1 MPRTGA
7 QVNDMTQRRYGIE
20 VHRRPITG
28 VAIKNHISAATIG
41 QRSDTIRPVIAQ
53 IIDDCIGPELL
64 CKLKF
69 VLTPH
74 QADHLRTRRLGD
86 LHDQ

>member
-1 MPRTGA
+1 
-7 QVNDMTQRRYGIE
+7 MTQRRYGIE
-20 VHRRPITG
+20 VHRRSITG

-41 QRSDTIRPVIAQ
+41 QRFDTIRPVIAQ
-53 IIDDCIGPELL
+53 IIDDRIGPELL